1 MGSSNLAKYKST
13 VVKPDDF
20 QEFWNQTLRETELVE
35 LNPRLSLDPMRS
47 NDDVEV
53 FTARYASY
61 ESLEIAGWYAR
72 PRNYSE
78 PLPGL
83 LFVPG
88 YVSEP
93 KLPTDLARDGYAV
106 FSAAPRNKLRSNTV
120 FNPGYPGLL
129 THNIESRATYGY
141 RGFYM
146 DAVRAFDF
154 LSQMPEVDER
164 RLGVLGGSQGG
175 ALTLLVSSLRNKAV
189 AAASAGAP
197 YLCSMMDSASLTR
210 TYPYEE
216 INDYL
221 RLNPESE
228 AVVRDTLNLYD
239 IHNFVDQIECPI
251 IVNIGLKDDVCP
263 PETGFAV
270 FERIGSDNKQ
280 LYPYK
285 DCGHESGAG
294 QGHGKVITDFFAKIL
309 SPNPVG
315 PSTGA
320 FTPEI

>member
-1 MGSSNLAKYKST
+1 MVSSNSADYQSS
-13 VVKPDDF
+13 VVKPEDF
-20 QEFWNQTLRETELVE
+20 QEFWRQTLRETELVE
-35 LNPRLSLDPMRS
+35 LNPRLSLDPVRS
-47 NDDVEV
+47 NDDIEV
-53 FTARYASY
+53 FTAHYDSFQ
-61 ESLEIAGWYAR
+61 SIEIAGWYAR

-78 PLPGL
+78 LLPGL

-106 FSAAPRNKLRSNTV
+106 FSAAPRNKLRSNMV

-129 THNIESRATYGY
+129 THNIESRSTYGY

-154 LSQMPEVDER
+154 LCQMPEVDEN

-175 ALTLLVSSLRNKAV
+175 ALTLLVSSLRNDAV

-228 AVVRDTLNLYD
+228 AIVRDTLNLYD
-239 IHNFVDQIECPI
+239 IHNFVDQIKCPI

-263 PETGFAV
+263 PETGYAV
-270 FERIGSDNKQ
+270 FEGIGSENKR
-280 LYPYK
+280 LYTYK

-294 QGHGKVITDFFAKIL
+294 QGHGKVITDFFGRIL

-315 PSTGA
+315 LSTSG

>member
-1 MGSSNLAKYKST
+1 LNKSNLSNYKSS
-13 VVKPDDF
+13 VVKPRDF
-20 QEFWNQTLRETELVE
+20 QEFWEQTLDATERID
-35 LNPRLSLDPMRS
+35 LNPKLTLDHMRS
-47 NDDVEV
+47 NDHVEV
-53 FTARYASY
+53 FEAVYSSY
-61 ESLEIAGWYAR
+61 DSLEIAGWYAR

-270 FERIGSDNKQ
+270 FERIGSKNKR
-280 LYPYK
+280 LYTYR

-309 SPNPVG
+309 SPNPIA
-315 PSTGA
+315 PSTDA

>member
-1 MGSSNLAKYKST
+1 MNKSNLSNYRSS
-13 VVKPDDF
+13 VVKPHDF
-20 QEFWNQTLRETELVE
+20 QEFWRQTLEATERVD
-35 LNPRLSLDPMRS
+35 LNPRLTLDPMRS
-47 NDDVEV
+47 NYHVEV
-53 FTARYASY
+53 FEAVYRSY
-61 ESLEIAGWYAR
+61 ESVEIAGWYAR
-72 PRNYSE
+72 PRNHPD

-106 FSAAPRNKLRSNTV
+106 FSAAPRNKLRSNRV

-129 THNIESRATYGY
+129 THNIESRSTYGY

-154 LSQMPEVDER
+154 LAQMPEVDQR

-175 ALTLLVSSLRNKAV
+175 ALTLLVSSLRNNVV

-228 AVVRDTLNLYD
+228 STVRDTLNLYD
-239 IHNFVDQIECPI
+239 IHNFVDQIKCPI
-251 IVNIGLKDDVCP
+251 IVNVGLKDDVCP

-270 FERIGSDNKQ
+270 FEAIGSENKQ
-280 LYPYK
+280 MYTYK

-294 QGHGKVITDFFAKIL
+294 QGHGKVITEFFAKHL

-315 PSTGA
+315 SSAGG
-320 FTPEI
+320 FVPEI

>member
-1 MGSSNLAKYKST
+1 MISSNMAEYKSS
-13 VVKPDDF
+13 VVKPEDF
-20 QEFWNQTLRETELVE
+20 EQFWRETLEETERVS
-35 LNPRLSLDPMRS
+35 LNPRIVLDPMRS
-47 NDDVEV
+47 NDDIEV
-53 FTARYASY
+53 FEARYDSY
-61 ESLEIAGWYAR
+61 QNLEIAGWYAR
-72 PRNYSE
+72 PRNYTKL
-78 PLPGL
+78 LPGL

-93 KLPTDLARDGYAV
+93 KLPTDLAREGYAV
-106 FSAAPRNKLRSNTV
+106 FSAAPRNKLRSNMV

-129 THNIESRATYGY
+129 THNIESRVTYGY

-154 LSQMPEVDER
+154 LYQMPEVDEH

-175 ALTLLVSSLRNKAV
+175 ALTLLVSSLRNNAV

-221 RLNPESE
+221 RLNPESK
-228 AVVRDTLNLYD
+228 ALVRDTLNLYD
-239 IHNFVDQIECPI
+239 IHNFVDQIRCPI
-251 IVNIGLKDDVCP
+251 IVNVGLKDDVCP

-270 FERIGSDNKQ
+270 FEAIGSKNKR
-280 LYPYK
+280 LYTYK

-294 QGHGKVITDFFAKIL
+294 QGHGKVITEFFAGLL

-315 PSTGA
+315 SPTSG